1 MRISFKGV
9 SHDYP
14 GASDRATVH
23 ALRDLDLEVA
33 DGTFLTIMGPSGSG
47 KSTLL
52 HLAGAMDTPTSGT
65 VLHDELELTA
75 MTESELTLHRRRNV
89 GFIFQFFNLVPT
101 LSVRE
106 NLELPLQ
113 LNGIRD
119 PELVSELLDRAG
131 VSNRAGHLPAELS
144 GGEMQRLAVLRA
156 VVHRPRLIVA
166 DEPTGNLDRKTGQS
180 ILDLISEI
188 HRDDAPTIVM
198 ATHAEEAAERGT
210 VCIEMVDGVV
220 VSG

>member
-1 MRISFKGV
+1 MRIFFEGV

-33 DGTFLTIMGPSGSG
+33 AGTFLTIMGPSGSG

-65 VLHDELELTA
+65 VRHDELELTA
-75 MTESELTLHRRRNV
+75 MTESELTLYRRRNV

-119 PELVSELLDRAG
+119 PELVTELLDRAG

-166 DEPTGNLDRKTGQS
+166 DEPTGNLDRRTGQA

-188 HRDDAPTIVM
+188 HRDYAPTIVM

-220 VSG
+220 VSE

>member
-1 MRISFKGV
+1 MRIFFEGV

-33 DGTFLTIMGPSGSG
+33 AGTFLTIMGPSGSG

-65 VLHDELELTA
+65 VRHDELELTA

-119 PELVSELLDRAG
+119 PELVTELLDRAG

-166 DEPTGNLDRKTGQS
+166 DEPTGNLDRRTGQA

-188 HRDDAPTIVM
+188 HRDYAPTIVM

-220 VSG
+220 VSE

>member
-33 DGTFLTIMGPSGSG
+33 AGTFLAIMGPSGSG

-119 PELVSELLDRAG
+119 PNLVTELLDRAG

-166 DEPTGNLDRKTGQS
+166 DEPTGNLDRKTGRS

-188 HRDDAPTIVM
+188 HRDYAPTIVM

-210 VCIEMVDGVV
+210 ICIEMVDGVV
-220 VSG
+220 VSE

>member
-1 MRISFKGV
+1 MRVFFKGV

-23 ALRDLDLEVA
+23 ALRDLDLDVET
-33 DGTFLTIMGPSGSG
+33 GTFLTIMGPSGSG

-52 HLAGAMDTPTSGT
+52 HLAGAMDTPTSGA
-65 VLHDELELTA
+65 VLHDDLDLTT
-75 MTESELTLHRRRNV
+75 MIESELTLHRRRNV

-119 PELVSELLDRAG
+119 PGLVTELLDRAG

-166 DEPTGNLDRKTGQS
+166 DEPTGNLDRRTGQS

-188 HRDDAPTIVM
+188 HRDYAPTILM

-210 VCIEMVDGVV
+210 VCIEMEDGVV
-220 VSG
+220 LTE